1 MLNKCPICEKEH
13 PTKFHCFADRTYKKG
28 RDKDGED
35 VVVETQVPR
44 FFCEPNYLLRQK
56 TGEKI
61 PYTVTILPGFLI
73 PHSTIPVDPVH
84 KAINSYISNS
94 LLMQV
99 GAAQRMNCRS
109 PISFRLFLSRV
120 RKRLEDWIVL
130 LLQLLVTLEGQVKEA
145 RATEPREPHSL
156 KAQWAW
162 FVWLTNEC
170 VRLYA
175 RIPDAQVVPQRFL
188 WQYIYCL
195 LSRHRMGLG
204 P

>member
-1 MLNKCPICEKEH
+1 LSNKCPICKKEH
-13 PTKFHCFADRTYKKG
+13 PPKLHCFADRTYKKG
-28 RDKDGED
+28 RKNDGED
-35 VVVETQVPR
+35 DVVETRVPR
-44 FFCEPNYLLRQK
+44 FFCKPNYLRQQE

-73 PHSTIPVDPVH
+73 PHSIIPVDPVH
-84 KAINSYISNS
+84 TAINIYITGSW
-94 LLMQV
+94 LKQV
-99 GAAQRMNCRS
+99 GAAQRMNCRN
-109 PISFRLFLSRV
+109 PISFRLFFSRV
-120 RKRLEDWIVL
+120 RKRLEDWIAL

-145 RATEPREPHSL
+145 RATEPREPQNL

-162 FVWLTNEC
+162 FVWLTSEC